1 MIGLLEPMKKSMV
14 PVQVQLD
21 APVVKVASGECW
33 AHWAG
38 ARTGRPWFLQTSPS
52 SSAFLSSSGNDH
64 LVMLTTDGD
73 LYTLGCG
80 EQGQLGRV
88 PELFANRGG
97 RQGLGKWLWCLQ
109 WNDLVNHPPAEVKSG
124 NEAGDSHLS

>member
-1 MIGLLEPMKKSMV
+1 MLARGGQELAEFSLGPYRQPL
-14 PVQVQLD
+14 PV
-21 APVVKVASGECW
+21 
-33 AHWAG
+33 
-38 ARTGRPWFLQTSPS
+38 
-52 SSAFLSSSGNDH
+52 LSLTSGNDH

-97 RQGLGKWLWCLQ
+97 RQGLGKWLWYLQ
-109 WNDLVNHPPAEVKSG
+109 WEDLVSHPRVKVKG
-124 NEAGDSHLS
+124 K

>member
-1 MIGLLEPMKKSMV
+1 MLAKP
-14 PVQVQLD
+14 
-21 APVVKVASGECW
+21 W
-33 AHWAG
+33 A
-38 ARTGRPWFLQTSPS
+38 LQTSPAS
-52 SSAFLSSSGNDH
+52 PAFLLPSGNDH

-97 RQGLGKWLWCLQ
+97 RQGLGRWARSLWQGNLTIQPLMKVMGKRDSLCAFRLTS
-109 WNDLVNHPPAEVKSG
+109 DRLAVVVKDI
-124 NEAGDSHLS
+124 DSSLGQ

>member
-1 MIGLLEPMKKSMV
+1 MSV
-14 PVQVQLD
+14 RHTVNRSCDSQ
-21 APVVKVASGECW
+21 
-33 AHWAG
+33 
-38 ARTGRPWFLQTSPS
+38 PWVFHIS
-52 SSAFLSSSGNDH
+52 SSSPAFLSSSGNDH

-97 RQGLGKWLWCLQ
+97 RQGLGKWLWYLQ
-109 WNDLVNHPPAEVKSG
+109 RDDFVSYSLAKVKGRRDL
-124 NEAGDSHLS
+124 LRC

>member
-21 APVVKVASGECW
+21 IPVVKVASG
-33 AHWAG
+33 G
-38 ARTGRPWFLQTSPS
+38 SGRTHCRQMLEDLLLGLAKLWSLQISQE
-52 SSAFLSSSGNDH
+52 SSASLSSSGNDH
-64 LVMLTTDGD
+64 LVMLTIDGD

-88 PELFANRGG
+88 PELFSNRGG
-97 RQGLGKWLWCLQ
+97 RQGLGK
-109 WNDLVNHPPAEVKSG
+109 
-124 NEAGDSHLS
+124 

>member
-1 MIGLLEPMKKSMV
+1 MLARGGQELAEFSLGPHRQPR
-14 PVQVQLD
+14 PV
-21 APVVKVASGECW
+21 
-33 AHWAG
+33 
-38 ARTGRPWFLQTSPS
+38 
-52 SSAFLSSSGNDH
+52 LSLTSGNDH

-97 RQGLGKWLWCLQ
+97 RQGLGKWLWYLQ
-109 WNDLVNHPPAEVKSG
+109 
-124 NEAGDSHLS
+124 

>member
-1 MIGLLEPMKKSMV
+1 ML
-14 PVQVQLD
+14 
-21 APVVKVASGECW
+21 
-33 AHWAG
+33 
-38 ARTGRPWFLQTSPS
+38 ARGGQELAEFSLGPYRQPFLRSLT
-52 SSAFLSSSGNDH
+52 SGNDH

-97 RQGLGKWLWCLQ
+97 RQGLGKWLWYLQ
-109 WNDLVNHPPAEVKSG
+109 WEDLVSHPLVKVKG
-124 NEAGDSHLS
+124 K